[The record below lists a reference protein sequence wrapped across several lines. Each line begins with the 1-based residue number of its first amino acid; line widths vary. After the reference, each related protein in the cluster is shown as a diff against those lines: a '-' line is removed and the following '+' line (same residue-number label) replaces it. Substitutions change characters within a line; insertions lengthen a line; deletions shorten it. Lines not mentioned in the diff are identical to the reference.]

1 MTKDELLTIYV
12 NLALELLAAPD
23 EAKYGM
29 DAVVSKA
36 YHAYINAGGTNRE
49 ALDALRKARG
59 KE

>member
-1 MTKDELLTIYV
+1 MNKQELLTIYV

-23 EAKYGM
+23 EAKYAM
-29 DAVVSKA
+29 DTAVSLA

-49 ALDALRKARG
+49 ALAAVRAARG